1 MEAALAGR
9 RPKKRL
15 LLLLIPTLAAG
26 LWYGSH
32 AVGYVANLRAF
43 MVPSGSMAP
52 AIQWGDR
59 ITVDTRGGTPNRG
72 EIWAFHGPNSSTLI
86 KRVIGLPGETIEV
99 ADGRVLIDGKAL
111 DEPYLASPMTYTMP
125 PISLGPE
132 QYFMLGDSRNTSAD
146 SHVWGPL
153 HKSKFIGRAET
164 RFWPKDRIGPVR

>member
-1 MEAALAGR
+1 MEAAPAER
-9 RPKKRL
+9 RSKKRL

-26 LWYGSH
+26 LWYCSY

-43 MVPSGSMAP
+43 VVPGGSMAP
-52 AIQWGDR
+52 AIQPGDR

-72 EIWAFHGPNSSTLI
+72 EIWAFHGPNSTLI

-111 DEPYLASPMTYTMP
+111 DEPYLASPMTYTMS
-125 PISLGPE
+125 PISLGPD
-132 QYFMLGDSRNTSAD
+132 QYFMLGDSRNASAD

-164 RFWPKDRIGPVR
+164 RFWPKGRIGPVR